1 LDLAEPSGLARGE
14 FGGPRT
20 RSTKLSCRGRV
31 GEDVT
36 TLTPHRSGRAGFP
49 LPVPRGRVSLTVSR
63 MVIAISSLKY
73 RPPALTDRR
82 VFVPLASS
90 AIHCRF
96 VNRFEGFIVPS
107 RVSPVPR
114 FLRYYEGATTSQ
126 LRISG
131 HLLVRFHCPT
141 DPPASCP
148 PQRSQKVGGP
158 FQARALGGRPPVFP
172 AICRVWTQLGP
183 LRSSGDP
190 SRTFAPF
197 PDPGRTDVPSPF
209 SVTSMLPPLPIQ
221 RRLRRLLISGL
232 TPAALAPA
240 AIRFAL
246 RVATRAQGSLPAGWL
261 AFAGRA
267 SNPLD
272 RYERFQFV

>member
-1 LDLAEPSGLARGE
+1 
-14 FGGPRT
+14 
-20 RSTKLSCRGRV
+20 
-31 GEDVT
+31 
-36 TLTPHRSGRAGFP
+36 
-49 LPVPRGRVSLTVSR
+49 
-63 MVIAISSLKY
+63 MVIAIDHPLSIVHRHSLVEG
-73 RPPALTDRR
+73 RSCL
-82 VFVPLASS
+82 LASS

-96 VNRFEGFIVPS
+96 VDRFAGFMVPS
-107 RVSPVPR
+107 RVSRQWLSPHDASLSSFGSQRAWFPALSGTMKA
-114 FLRYYEGATTSQ
+114 LRLPTCVSVVAYWFASTAHPILQ
-126 LRISG
+126 LR
-131 HLLVRFHCPT
+131 VR
-141 DPPASCP
+141 
-148 PQRSQKVGGP
+148 RSAPRRSEVPSRPGLWV
-158 FQARALGGRPPVFP
+158 AGRPSFRLS
-172 AICRVWTQLGP
+172 IVWTQLGP

-190 SRTFAPF
+190 SRAFAPF

-209 SVTSMLPPLPIQ
+209 SVTSMLPPLPTQ